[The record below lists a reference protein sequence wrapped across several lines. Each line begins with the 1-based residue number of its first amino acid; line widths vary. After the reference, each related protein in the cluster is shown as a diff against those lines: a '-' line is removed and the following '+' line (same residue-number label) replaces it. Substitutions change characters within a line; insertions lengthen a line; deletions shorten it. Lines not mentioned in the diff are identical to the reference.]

1 MNTPKIPDDNKN
13 HDEAKEVSNEA
24 HVPGTPPPLPPT
36 TNPEAP
42 LAENPDTKTLIDA
55 LLRRPMEL
63 VSRVGE
69 RGITLRLAAAA
80 IGSILVFGLVIGCFA
95 KQQQLWAAPVKLG
108 MGLGIASLICF
119 PSLYIFS
126 TLAGGR
132 GTPRDLATCLAGS
145 MALAGLLLLGVAPAI
160 WVFAEST
167 DSLGFM
173 GFLSITAWLVALA
186 FALRLLGLLTKAN
199 GAVNRAPLAVWA
211 VVFTLVTLQMTT
223 TLRPILGHSE
233 QFLTNE
239 KKFFLQHWTE
249 TIALSLHDTGNAAAS
264 KTSEPKTAEPLA
276 EK

>member
-1 MNTPKIPDDNKN
+1 MNTPKTPDENHNHKGTDGIIP
-13 HDEAKEVSNEA
+13 EAS
-24 HVPGTPPPLPPT
+24 PLGTPPPLPAT
-36 TNPEAP
+36 TSPEPP

-55 LLRRPMEL
+55 LLRRPMVL

-69 RGITLRLAAAA
+69 RWITLRLASAA
-80 IGSILVFGLVIGCFA
+80 IGSILVFGLVLGCFA

-126 TLAGGR
+126 ALAGGR

-173 GFLSITAWLVALA
+173 GFLAITAWLVALA
-186 FALRLLGLLTKAN
+186 FAMRLLGLLTKAN
-199 GAVNRAPLAVWA
+199 GAISRGPLAVWA

-264 KTSEPKTAEPLA
+264 KTPKANTAEPLI
-276 EK
+276 EE